1 MNGHTACPA
10 GSLLDQAYFHRLL
23 AQMDKSAA
31 CRLLTTFSEETRRRL
46 TLLSWLLSQQDWFQ
60 ASLQAHALKSTA
72 ASLGALGLQR
82 YATKLELACLAQSA
96 SCAWGYSRLL
106 EPLAGRTLRRLS
118 ALVPQRAPA

>member
-1 MNGHTACPA
+1 VNHPTACPA
-10 GSLLDQAYFHRLL
+10 GALLDHSYFTTLL
-23 AQMDKSAA
+23 TQLDKRAA
-31 CRLLTTFSEETRRRL
+31 CRLVTTFSEETQRRL
-46 TLLSWLLSQQDWFQ
+46 TLLSWLLGQQDWFQ

-82 YATKLELACLAQSA
+82 YAAKLELACLAQSA

-118 ALVPQRAPA
+118 ALLPQGSTV

>member
-1 MNGHTACPA
+1 MNHHTACPA
-10 GSLLDQAYFHRLL
+10 GTLLDQAYFRCLL
-23 AQMDKSAA
+23 AQMDQSAA
-31 CRLLTTFSEETRRRL
+31 GRLITTFSEETQRRL
-46 TLLSWLLSQQDWFQ
+46 TLLNWLLGQQDWFQ

-82 YATKLELACLAQSA
+82 YAAKLELACLAQAA

-118 ALVPQRAPA
+118 ALLPHRATV